1 MELRDI
7 EYFEEI
13 AEQRHLGRA
22 AERLGLSQPALSK
35 SLRRLEDALQVKLF
49 DRNSKGLELTAEGS
63 LLLARARDL
72 RLSLRNVAREVSE
85 VSEGRAGHLRIGVGP
100 SIPTRL
106 ISSSLAKLLI
116 DAPRVAA
123 RVTISDAD
131 EFVPA
136 LRKGE
141 LDLNIN
147 LMHLSPPEGL
157 CYVRLYEEEFVV
169 CGSKDHRLSSQSE
182 VRLEELS
189 DARWALSE
197 SVLPTQQK
205 LRLVFEEHGLPRPQ
219 VALESRSLPVRLQ
232 AVASS
237 DLLAYTSRRM
247 IEQLVADGHALVVLP
262 VHELVWRRPVGA
274 IHRNEPYLHAAARR
288 FIDILKACSSEHRP
302 AGKSSLPAANSW
314 AGTARAWS

>member
-7 EYFEEI
+7 GYFEEI
-13 AEQRHLGRA
+13 AEQRNLGRA

-100 SIPTRL
+100 TIPTRL
-106 ISSSLAKLLI
+106 ISSALARLFI
-116 DAPRVAA
+116 DAPRIAA

-131 EFVPA
+131 EIVPA

-147 LMHLSPPEGL
+147 LMYLSPPRGPL
-157 CYVRLYEEEFVV
+157 LR
-169 CGSKDHRLSSQSE
+169 S
-182 VRLEELS
+182 
-189 DARWALSE
+189 AL
-197 SVLPTQQK
+197 
-205 LRLVFEEHGLPRPQ
+205 
-219 VALESRSLPVRLQ
+219 
-232 AVASS
+232 
-237 DLLAYTSRRM
+237 
-247 IEQLVADGHALVVLP
+247 
-262 VHELVWRRPVGA
+262 
-274 IHRNEPYLHAAARR
+274 
-288 FIDILKACSSEHRP
+288 
-302 AGKSSLPAANSW
+302 
-314 AGTARAWS
+314 

>member
-35 SLRRLEDALQVKLF
+35 SLRRLEEAMQVKLF
-49 DRNSKGLELTAEGS
+49 GRNAKGLELTAEGS
-63 LLLARARDL
+63 LLLARAREL
-72 RLSLRNVAREVSE
+72 RLSLRNVAREISE

-106 ISSSLAKLLI
+106 ISSSLAKLLV
-116 DAPRVAA
+116 DAPRIAA

-131 EFVPA
+131 EIVPA

-147 LMHLSPPEGL
+147 VMHVSPPEGL
-157 CYVRLYEEEFVV
+157 CYVRLYEDEYVV
-169 CGSKDHRLSSQSE
+169 CASRDHRLSRQSE
-182 VRLEELS
+182 MRLDELS
-189 DARWALSE
+189 NARWALSE

-205 LRLVFEEHGLPRPQ
+205 MRRLFEERGLPRPQ
-219 VALESRSLPVRLQ
+219 VALESRSLSVRLQ
-232 AVASS
+232 AVVSS

-247 IEQLVADGHALVVLP
+247 IDQAVAEGYAVAVLP
-262 VHELVWRRPVGA
+262 VQELAWRRPVGA
-274 IHRNEPYLHAAARR
+274 IHRNEPYLHSAARR

-302 AGKSSLPAANSW
+302 GAEAA
-314 AGTARAWS
+314 

>member
-35 SLRRLEDALQVKLF
+35 SLRRLEEVMHVKLF
-49 DRNSKGLELTAEGS
+49 DRNAKGLELTAEGS

-85 VSEGRAGHLRIGVGP
+85 LSEGRAGHLRIGVGP
-100 SIPTRL
+100 TIPTRL

-116 DAPRVAA
+116 DAPRIAA

-131 EFVPA
+131 EIIPA

-147 LMHLSPPEGL
+147 VMHVSPPEGL
-157 CYVRLYEEEFVV
+157 CYVRLYEEEYVV
-169 CGSKDHRLSSQSE
+169 C
-182 VRLEELS
+182 
-189 DARWALSE
+189 
-197 SVLPTQQK
+197 
-205 LRLVFEEHGLPRPQ
+205 
-219 VALESRSLPVRLQ
+219 
-232 AVASS
+232 AS
-237 DLLAYTSRRM
+237 
-247 IEQLVADGHALVVLP
+247 
-262 VHELVWRRPVGA
+262 
-274 IHRNEPYLHAAARR
+274 
-288 FIDILKACSSEHRP
+288 
-302 AGKSSLPAANSW
+302 
-314 AGTARAWS
+314 